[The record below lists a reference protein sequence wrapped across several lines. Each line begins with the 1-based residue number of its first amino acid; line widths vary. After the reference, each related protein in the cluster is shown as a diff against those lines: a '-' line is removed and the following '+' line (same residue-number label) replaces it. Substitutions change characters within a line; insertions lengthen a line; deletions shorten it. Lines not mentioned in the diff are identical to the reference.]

1 MRALKV
7 IPLATTIVALA
18 AVSVANAA
26 TGSYSDG
33 PLTATF
39 SASTVHPNCKQLWP
53 VTVTAK
59 WHGHPAHATAFY
71 QFLYNGTLVSTQNPW
86 AHTRRNPHNRPWRF
100 YGSFYDTTF
109 GPFGALA
116 VGQTLDVRA
125 VVQAGGYTAYPGLYV
140 TVRNARGCRA
150 RRS

>member
-7 IPLATTIVALA
+7 IPLASTVIVLG
-18 AVSVANAA
+18 AVGVANAA

-39 SASTVHPNCKQLWP
+39 SASTRHPNCKQYWP

-59 WHGHPAHATAFY
+59 YHGHPAHATAFY
-71 QFLYNGTLVSTQNPW
+71 QFLYNGSLVSTQNPW

-100 YGSFYDTTF
+100 YGSYTDNTF

-125 VVQAGGYTAYPGLYV
+125 VVQVGSYTAYPGLYV
-140 TVRNARGCRA
+140 TTRNARGCSA